1 MNNKCFY
8 SISFLH
14 VYLARKWCTIQVGT
28 LHFRMWWWFAGV
40 QGCYGHNKHG
50 IHVMLLLLKI
60 YLRWLEAKPI
70 KGRWDVRAQPIH
82 RWSCSMGR
90 NALAKSGPSKLSWRL
105 QEGRSSP
112 PGVFMLIQ
120 KSVIIFFL
128 PLESSSSNMLHL
140 PPASFSSFYIEVLLI
155 YLWSTSNPCLL
166 PILSSLYLFLY

>member
-1 MNNKCFY
+1 MPGCASPRFRPGKQKGKEG
-8 SISFLH
+8 SRGRRDIL
-14 VYLARKWCTIQVGT
+14 GT
-28 LHFRMWWWFAGV
+28 VRGDGLGP
-40 QGCYGHNKHG
+40 
-50 IHVMLLLLKI
+50 
-60 YLRWLEAKPI
+60 EAKPI

-155 YLWSTSNPCLL
+155 YL
-166 PILSSLYLFLY
+166 